1 MQSPTPPPSPS
12 RPPEERLTPSPI
24 ESLMVRAAMM
34 CHAVGVGVPAGLVAA
49 GEPPVRRAR

>member
-34 CHAVGVGVPAGLVAA
+34 CHAVGVGVPAGRVAA
-49 GEPPVRRAR
+49 GEAPVRRAR